1 MDRAAS
7 LPALRL
13 PTLKSCDARSADVL
27 KAPVLLGRPAIGSPE
42 HESKPPLRSPLEKTS
57 PLERATR
64 RTRRTKTCPALE
76 VEAAVARQDLEAE
89 GATRR
94 HARRKQRTKT
104 CPSSALQNIQEDREA
119 TSETMRV
126 GRVDSPQS
134 EGRSLKFPGSP
145 LSSGPESLPEP
156 GGPSSVH
163 TPSTSASTPGA
174 HLIIQNWRS
183 GASIGHGSYGS
194 VARALD
200 VDNGFIFA
208 VKKSTVT
215 QSDEEDRKYLA
226 KLREELDILRSLR
239 HPNIICYLGHE
250 YTGGTLYIFM
260 ELAEGGSLAKLLKEF
275 GALEGALLRNT
286 ILGMLQGL
294 VYLHTRNP
302 VVVHRDIKSA
312 NVLLDLDF
320 NVKLADFGCSKQVYD
335 MSTSFHATG
344 SFSWMA
350 PEVILEKQGF
360 GRKADIWSFGCTA
373 LESSTALP
381 PWGKGAIDGML
392 SAVKL
397 IGLSQQTPP
406 IPESTLPS
414 LKNLLQSCL
423 QRAPDARPAASELLS
438 HEYFM
443 PPMKDKRRHH
453 DSRVAWS

>member
-1 MDRAAS
+1 
-7 LPALRL
+7 
-13 PTLKSCDARSADVL
+13 
-27 KAPVLLGRPAIGSPE
+27 
-42 HESKPPLRSPLEKTS
+42 
-57 PLERATR
+57 
-64 RTRRTKTCPALE
+64 
-76 VEAAVARQDLEAE
+76 VEAAAARQDLEAD
-89 GATRR
+89 GHRDTRVK
-94 HARRKQRTKT
+94 HTRRKQRTKT

-126 GRVDSPQS
+126 VGRIDSPQS
-134 EGRSLKFPGSP
+134 EGRSLKYPGSP
-145 LSSGPESLPEP
+145 LSSSESLPEP
-156 GGPSSVH
+156 GGPSSAVH

-174 HLIIQNWRS
+174 HLLIQNWRS
-183 GASIGHGSYGS
+183 GTAIGHGSYGS
-194 VARALD
+194 VSRALD

-215 QSDEEDRKYLA
+215 ESDEEDRKYLA

-250 YTGGTLYIFM
+250 YAGGTLYIFM

-320 NVKLADFGCSKQVYD
+320 NVKLADFGCSKQVFD

-344 SFSWMA
+344 SFFWMA

-360 GRKADIWSFGCTA
+360 GRKADVWSFGCTA
-373 LESSTALP
+373 LESSTAQP

-397 IGLSQQTPP
+397 IGMSTQTPP
-406 IPESTLPS
+406 IPESTSPS
-414 LKNLLQSCL
+414 LRSLLQSCL

-443 PPMKDKRRHH
+443 PPMKDRRRHH